1 MHCVVFAIW
10 VLLIPALGVSEGCVG
25 KPRVRCAFLHSLFY
39 VILVASFFH
48 CLLSWDVSVISNYSL
63 SPILPPR
70 PAPPPTPPSSAV
82 CDSFYPLL
90 PPKQQRIGFLV
101 VNCGL
106 EEVGIISYYPDKE
119 TQDGEW

>member
-70 PAPPPTPPSSAV
+70 P
-82 CDSFYPLL
+82 LL
-90 PPKQQRIGFLV
+90 PQAVQFVTHSTLSCLPNNRGSGFCLLIAV
-101 VNCGL
+101 
-106 EEVGIISYYPDKE
+106 
-119 TQDGEW
+119 